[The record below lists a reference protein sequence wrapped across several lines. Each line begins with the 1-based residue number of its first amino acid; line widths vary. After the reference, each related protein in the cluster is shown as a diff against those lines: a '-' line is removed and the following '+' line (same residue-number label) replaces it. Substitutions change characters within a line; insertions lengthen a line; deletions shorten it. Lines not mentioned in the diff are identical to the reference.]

1 VDQFEKEFA
10 RVTGS
15 AHAVALQSG
24 TAALHI
30 ALRMLGVGPGDE
42 VVVPSLT
49 FIGTV
54 NPILY
59 LGARPIFLDSE
70 EKSWNMDPD
79 LLDALLKKKGSKKIK
94 AVIPVHLYGQAA
106 DVDPILNLCRSRGIA
121 VIEDAAEALG
131 ASYKG
136 RRRMP
141 GSFGSFGIH
150 SFNGNKI
157 ITTSGGGMLVTDNR
171 KHAELA
177 RKLAS
182 QARELAVHYEHKLEG
197 YNYRLSNL
205 LAAVGRSQLR
215 DLPRRVRRR
224 REHFR
229 AYAEA
234 LGDLPGVQMQPEAPW
249 GKSTR
254 WLTCLTVDPK
264 KAGAGREKIRKS
276 LEKKNIEA
284 RPLWKPMHLQPIFR
298 QAEYHGRGVCDR
310 LFRDGLCLPSGSS
323 MSDVDREGV
332 TEVFRKCFR

>member
-15 AHAVALQSG
+15 RQAVALQSG

-30 ALRMLGVGPGDE
+30 ALRMLGVGPGDQ

-59 LGARPIFLDSE
+59 LGARPVFLDSE
-70 EKSWNMDPD
+70 DRSWNMDPE
-79 LLDALLKKKGSKKIK
+79 LLGAVLKKKGSKKIK
-94 AVIPVHLYGQAA
+94 AVMPVHLYGQAA
-106 DVDPILNLCRSRGIA
+106 DIDPILGLCQRHGIP
-121 VIEDAAEALG
+121 VVEDAAEALG

-141 GSFGSFGIH
+141 GSFGAMGIY

-157 ITTSGGGMLVTDNR
+157 ITTSGGGMLVTDSR
-171 KHAELA
+171 RHAELA

-182 QARELAVHYEHKLEG
+182 QAREPAVHYEHRLAG

-215 DLPRRVRRR
+215 DLPRRVKKRK
-224 REHFR
+224 EHFR
-229 AYAEA
+229 AYEEA

-254 WLTCLTVDPK
+254 WLTCLTVDPRK
-264 KAGAGREKIRKS
+264 TGMNREKIRKA
-276 LEKKNIEA
+276 LEKRNIEA

-310 LFRDGLCLPSGSS
+310 LFRDGLCLPSGSG
-323 MSDVDREGV
+323 MSSADRNRVIEI
-332 TEVFRKCFR
+332 FRGCFE